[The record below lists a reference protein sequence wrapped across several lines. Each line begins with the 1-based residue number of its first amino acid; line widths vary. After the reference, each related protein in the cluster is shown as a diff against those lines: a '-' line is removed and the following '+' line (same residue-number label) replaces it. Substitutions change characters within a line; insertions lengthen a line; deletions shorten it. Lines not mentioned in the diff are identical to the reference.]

1 MARQQTHLPDF
12 ALECWSV
19 PCMLILPLLYI
30 MTCLLLLPF
39 IHLLII
45 SIYHY
50 ADGKKF
56 VSDLNAVHVRD
67 LNFVLRLEIFVHFNG
82 QLRVSHLILGCT
94 SVYTSYQPSR
104 QALTISSPLLS
115 YIDVRHRGFF
125 PPRLTIGEARDLG
138 LRLIRVGLLVPTRD
152 GSTDTIFQGRAVH
165 TPVEEQHIEAP
176 TAEQEEV

>member
-1 MARQQTHLPDF
+1 
-12 ALECWSV
+12 
-19 PCMLILPLLYI
+19 

-125 PPRLTIGEARDLG
+125 PPRLTIGEAWDLG
-138 LRLIRVGLLVPTRD
+138 PRLIRVGLLVPTRD
-152 GSTDTIFQGRAVH
+152 GSADTIFQGRAVH